1 MKVSVL
7 CSSRNHPA
15 FPVLDSWCRDKC
27 SLHEV
32 EIVHLSRNLN
42 GGDIL
47 FLIACSEIITAD
59 VRERYRASLVVHASD
74 VPRGRG
80 WSPHLWQ
87 ILEGRNRITVTL
99 LEAED
104 SVDSGAI
111 WEQHELQFQGHELF
125 DEINTLLYETV
136 INLMDFALENIDKVE
151 PRAQGG
157 QEPSYYPRRTPEDS
171 RIDPDKSIAEQF
183 DLLRIADPDRYP
195 AFLDIRGQRYEIQL
209 VKPRS
214 GKQ

>member
-15 FPVLDSWCRDKC
+15 FPILDSWCREN
-27 SLHEV
+27 SSQHEL
-32 EIVHLSRNLN
+32 EIVHSSRDLN

-47 FLIACSEIITAD
+47 FLVACSEIIVAD
-59 VRERYRASLVVHASD
+59 VRERYRAALVVHASD
-74 VPRGRG
+74 LPKGRG

-99 LEAED
+99 LEAEN

-111 WEQHELQFQGHELF
+111 WEQREIQFQGHELF
-125 DEINTLLYETV
+125 DEVNNILYETV
-136 INLMDFALENIDKVE
+136 IKLMDFALENFDEVK
-151 PRAQGG
+151 PRAQDGRK
-157 QEPSYYPRRTPEDS
+157 PSYYPKRTPEDS
-171 RIDPDKSIAEQF
+171 RIDPNKSIAEQF

-195 AFLDIRGQRYEIQL
+195 AFLEIRGHRYEIKL
-209 VKPRS
+209 VKPYGS
-214 GKQ
+214 KQ